1 MKWLFSLFILAC
13 CQAQAEQAVQHI
25 IQLPHPPNGDMLHLA
40 KRKQLLVSGYS
51 QFERWLSLVDVSNAS
66 SQLLPVPEN
75 AQFFAQATLANADS
89 PQLVYLTLQG
99 VSKLD
104 LDTRQLTPLVSSTSI
119 YRVVDGVRL
128 RQGNFVVD
136 LGSGR
141 SDFLISDFQHTHLFR
156 QQADG
161 SFAHYALQIDA
172 LVTTWRDSSDYNP
185 RKYYLSDVNLDG
197 LTDLVFVRE
206 GQVLAFMQQADG
218 AVAEAPKRL
227 NWPVALSTEQQA
239 DQRNDAGR
247 SYSGQYIDRLR
258 DIKDIDGDG
267 LDDLVIDREQLAD
280 ALERSSAFHIHFAA
294 KSAEGLTFQ
303 AQPDTRITT
312 ETSPIDVVIDDF
324 NGDGRQDFYI
334 PSTHFGVGTLIR
346 VLLRGSANLD
356 IDFYLLDAQRQYQAK
371 ADFRQ
376 HATIDVSI
384 GNLRY
389 DMPLYLLA
397 DIDGDGQKALIL
409 GKGGEQ
415 LLLHR
420 QTPKRLFNRRAE
432 KLTQPLP
439 KDARKVRAF
448 DLTGNGKQD
457 LLLPFTAQEDAS
469 LKNQLHLLLFN

>member
-1 MKWLFSLFILAC
+1 M
-13 CQAQAEQAVQHI
+13 QAQAETEAQQITQHS
-25 IQLPHPPNGDMLHLA
+25 IQLPHPPNGDIVHSA
-40 KRKQLLVSGYS
+40 QGRQLFVSGYS
-51 QFERWLSLVDVSNAS
+51 QFQRWLSVVDVTNFS
-66 SQLLPVPEN
+66 SRTLEIPAD
-75 AQFFAQATLANADS
+75 AQFFALAHLVSADT
-89 PQLVYLTLQG
+89 PQLVFLTLQG
-99 VSKLD
+99 VSVLD
-104 LDTRQLTPLVSSTSI
+104 VETQRLTPLVSASSL
-119 YRVVDGVRL
+119 YRVVDSARL
-128 RQGNFVVD
+128 RQHKFVVD

-141 SDFLISDFQHTHLFR
+141 SDFLISDFQQTHLFR

-161 SFAHYALQIDA
+161 SFTHYALQMDA
-172 LVTTWRDSSDYNP
+172 LVTTWRDSSDYRP
-185 RKYYLSDVNLDG
+185 RDYYLTDVNLDG

-206 GQVLAFMQQADG
+206 GQLLAFMQSADG
-218 AVAEAPKRL
+218 AVAETPKRL

-247 SYSGQYIDRLR
+247 SYTGQYIDRLR

-267 LDDLVIDREQLAD
+267 LDDLIIDREQLAD
-280 ALERSSAFHIHFAA
+280 ALERSSAFHIHFGA
-294 KSAEGLTFQ
+294 KTAQGLTFQ
-303 AQPDTRITT
+303 PQPDTRITT

-397 DIDGDGQKALIL
+397 DIDGDGKKALIL
-409 GKGGEQ
+409 GKGSDQ

-420 QTPKRLFNRRAE
+420 QAPKRLFNRRAE

-448 DLTGNGKQD
+448 DLTANGKQD
-457 LLLPFTAQEDAS
+457 LVLPFTAQEAAAMQ
-469 LKNQLHLLLFN
+469 NQLHLLLFN